1 MLEPDY
7 CKARLLE
14 IGVGRRFWQSNPSPE
29 NAHTFYTRVVQPL
42 RPLQRRGVVEAVDL
56 RASEVAE
63 SSSRITLQSNGSL
76 ARDIGERG
84 NKFQKTVFSA
94 NHEANDCDF
103 RLFSTE
109 CDKLHLCGKV

>member
-7 CKARLLE
+7 CNARLLE
-14 IGVGRRFWQSNPSPE
+14 IGVGRRFLAIQSFSRECSHFLHPSGPTV
-29 NAHTFYTRVVQPL
+29 ATAPASS
-42 RPLQRRGVVEAVDL
+42 VVEAVDL

-63 SSSRITLQSNGSL
+63 SSSRITLQSNAVSRAIL
-76 ARDIGERG
+76 ERG
-84 NKFQKTVFSA
+84 ENKFQGTVFSA

-109 CDKLHLCGKV
+109 WDKLHLCGKV